1 MKRLLDQWERKNS
14 KAKGQQTVDDWEREI
29 ADDEVMRDASPP
41 PAPPQQPVVSD
52 DSGEL
57 LPAPLLPGQ
66 VEALETVGICMLVEY
81 MLAPPGA
88 EEPQQLRAFW
98 PDASAATPVRTPRL
112 FLVDGVFMR
121 PRRRDTA
128 FRDGVR
134 ATQVPAQNTE
144 VLHDFMFRLFAT
156 CMYTPEC
163 SVLAFIS
170 VWKSTSVSRAPDN
183 SSLSHFSVM
192 TRPCWLRRAARNR
205 HRHAI
210 EQAPR
215 RWRGGRRDDSARTR
229 RKILISTQ
237 APT

>member
-41 PAPPQQPVVSD
+41 PAPPSQPVVSD
-52 DSGEL
+52 DSVE

-98 PDASAATPVRTPRL
+98 PDASAATPV
-112 FLVDGVFMR
+112 
-121 PRRRDTA
+121 
-128 FRDGVR
+128 
-134 ATQVPAQNTE
+134 PAQNTE

-156 CMYTPEC
+156 CM
-163 SVLAFIS
+163 A

-183 SSLSHFSVM
+183 SSLSHFSAM
-192 TRPCWLRRAARNR
+192 TRLSWLGRAARNR
-205 HRHAI
+205 YRHAI
-210 EQAPR
+210 EQASR
-215 RWRGGRRDDSARTR
+215 RWRGGRRNDSARTR
-229 RKILISTQ
+229 SEMLISTQ
-237 APT
+237 TATAVQSATGLSAAQTTFAPAKPVL

>member
-14 KAKGQQTVDDWEREI
+14 KAKSESKTVDDWEREI

-41 PAPPQQPVVSD
+41 PPPERPVVSD
-52 DSGEL
+52 DSAE

-121 PRRRDTA
+121 PHRRGA
-128 FRDGVR
+128 VE
-134 ATQVPAQNTE
+134 AA
-144 VLHDFMFRLFAT
+144 
-156 CMYTPEC
+156 
-163 SVLAFIS
+163 
-170 VWKSTSVSRAPDN
+170 VSRRHPCHTGTSPEHGGPAR
-183 SSLSHFSVM
+183 LHVSVI
-192 TRPCWLRRAARNR
+192 CHL
-205 HRHAI
+205 HVY
-210 EQAPR
+210 
-215 RWRGGRRDDSARTR
+215 S
-229 RKILISTQ
+229 
-237 APT
+237 

>member
-14 KAKGQQTVDDWEREI
+14 KAKSESKTVDDWEREI

-41 PAPPQQPVVSD
+41 PPPERPVVSD
-52 DSGEL
+52 DSAE

-98 PDASAATPVRTPRL
+98 PDASAATPV
-112 FLVDGVFMR
+112 
-121 PRRRDTA
+121 
-128 FRDGVR
+128 
-134 ATQVPAQNTE
+134 PAQNTE

-156 CMYTPEC
+156 C
-163 SVLAFIS
+163 VA
-170 VWKSTSVSRAPDN
+170 VWKSTSASGAPDN
-183 SSLSHFSVM
+183 SSLSHLSAM
-192 TRPCWLRRAARNR
+192 TRPSWLCRAARNR

-210 EQAPR
+210 KDAP
-215 RWRGGRRDDSARTR
+215 
-229 RKILISTQ
+229 
-237 APT
+237 

>member
-14 KAKGQQTVDDWEREI
+14 KAKSESKTVDDWEREI

-41 PAPPQQPVVSD
+41 PPPERPVVSD
-52 DSGEL
+52 DSAE

-121 PRRRDTA
+121 PHRREAVEAAVSRRRPCHT
-128 FRDGVR
+128 G
-134 ATQVPAQNTE
+134 
-144 VLHDFMFRLFAT
+144 
-156 CMYTPEC
+156 
-163 SVLAFIS
+163 
-170 VWKSTSVSRAPDN
+170 
-183 SSLSHFSVM
+183 
-192 TRPCWLRRAARNR
+192 TRPK
-205 HRHAI
+205 H
-210 EQAPR
+210 
-215 RWRGGRRDDSARTR
+215 
-229 RKILISTQ
+229 
-237 APT
+237 

>member
-98 PDASAATPVRTPRL
+98 PDASAATPV
-112 FLVDGVFMR
+112 
-121 PRRRDTA
+121 
-128 FRDGVR
+128 
-134 ATQVPAQNTE
+134 PAQNTE

-156 CMYTPEC
+156 CM
-163 SVLAFIS
+163 S
-170 VWKSTSVSRAPDN
+170 VWKSTSASGAPDN
-183 SSLSHFSVM
+183 SSLSHFSAM
-192 TRPCWLRRAARNR
+192 TRLCGSVER
-205 HRHAI
+205 
-210 EQAPR
+210 
-215 RWRGGRRDDSARTR
+215 
-229 RKILISTQ
+229 
-237 APT
+237 

>member
-1 MKRLLDQWERKNS
+1 MGLRATPQQKKNPRAPAKRRNSLETLSVHNAGRRPLRNQNKMKRLLDQWERKNS

-98 PDASAATPVRTPRL
+98 PDASAAEP
-112 FLVDGVFMR
+112 
-121 PRRRDTA
+121 
-128 FRDGVR
+128 
-134 ATQVPAQNTE
+134 VPAQNTE
-144 VLHDFMFRLFAT
+144 VLHDFMFR
-156 CMYTPEC
+156 C
-163 SVLAFIS
+163 SQPVLP
-170 VWKSTSVSRAPDN
+170 VWKSTNTSERAVK
-183 SSLSHFSVM
+183 F
-192 TRPCWLRRAARNR
+192 
-205 HRHAI
+205 
-210 EQAPR
+210 
-215 RWRGGRRDDSARTR
+215 
-229 RKILISTQ
+229 
-237 APT
+237 

>member
-41 PAPPQQPVVSD
+41 PPPERPVVSD
-52 DSGEL
+52 DSEP

-98 PDASAATPVRTPRL
+98 PDASAATPVRTPRP

-121 PRRRDTA
+121 PRRRDT
-128 FRDGVR
+128 R
-134 ATQVPAQNTE
+134 
-144 VLHDFMFRLFAT
+144 FAT
-156 CMYTPEC
+156 ASVPHRYRPKTLRC
-163 SVLAFIS
+163 ST
-170 VWKSTSVSRAPDN
+170 TSCFGCS
-183 SSLSHFSVM
+183 
-192 TRPCWLRRAARNR
+192 RRACTRLNARCSR
-205 HRHAI
+205 
-210 EQAPR
+210 
-215 RWRGGRRDDSARTR
+215 SCTF
-229 RKILISTQ
+229 
-237 APT
+237 

>member
-1 MKRLLDQWERKNS
+1 
-14 KAKGQQTVDDWEREI
+14 
-29 ADDEVMRDASPP
+29 MRDASPP

-98 PDASAATPVRTPRL
+98 PDASAATPV
-112 FLVDGVFMR
+112 
-121 PRRRDTA
+121 
-128 FRDGVR
+128 
-134 ATQVPAQNTE
+134 PAQNTE

-183 SSLSHFSVM
+183 SSLSHFSAM
-192 TRPCWLRRAARNR
+192 TWPRWLRRAVRSR

-210 EQAPR
+210 KQASR
-215 RWRGGRRDDSARTR
+215 RWRGGTR

-237 APT
+237 VRARRVGGGGRPGRVRRLACGQAECDEFLRAGARRERYSRPRRHGRVRAARPSRAVWKAKFYDLHAIDATPAR

>member
-41 PAPPQQPVVSD
+41 PAPPSQPVVSD
-52 DSGEL
+52 DSVE

-98 PDASAATPVRTPRL
+98 PDASAATPV
-112 FLVDGVFMR
+112 
-121 PRRRDTA
+121 
-128 FRDGVR
+128 
-134 ATQVPAQNTE
+134 PAQNTE

-156 CMYTPEC
+156 CLLP
-163 SVLAFIS
+163 
-170 VWKSTSVSRAPDN
+170 VWNQPIRRNAP
-183 SSLSHFSVM
+183 
-192 TRPCWLRRAARNR
+192 
-205 HRHAI
+205 
-210 EQAPR
+210 
-215 RWRGGRRDDSARTR
+215 
-229 RKILISTQ
+229 
-237 APT
+237 

>member
-41 PAPPQQPVVSD
+41 PAPPSQPVVSD
-52 DSGEL
+52 DSVE

-98 PDASAATPVRTPRL
+98 PDASAAEP
-112 FLVDGVFMR
+112 
-121 PRRRDTA
+121 
-128 FRDGVR
+128 
-134 ATQVPAQNTE
+134 VPAQNTE

-156 CMYTPEC
+156 CM
-163 SVLAFIS
+163 S

-192 TRPCWLRRAARNR
+192 TRPCWLRRAVRNR
-205 HRHAI
+205 HRD
-210 EQAPR
+210 APR
-215 RWRGGRRDDSARTR
+215 H
-229 RKILISTQ
+229 LISTQ
-237 APT
+237 QGASLTNSS

>member
-98 PDASAATPVRTPRL
+98 PDASAAEPVRTRRL
-112 FLVDGVFMR
+112 LLVDGVFMR
-121 PRRRDTA
+121 PHRRDAVEAAVSRRRPCHT
-128 FRDGVR
+128 G
-134 ATQVPAQNTE
+134 
-144 VLHDFMFRLFAT
+144 
-156 CMYTPEC
+156 
-163 SVLAFIS
+163 
-170 VWKSTSVSRAPDN
+170 
-183 SSLSHFSVM
+183 
-192 TRPCWLRRAARNR
+192 TRPK
-205 HRHAI
+205 H
-210 EQAPR
+210 
-215 RWRGGRRDDSARTR
+215 
-229 RKILISTQ
+229 
-237 APT
+237 

>member
-41 PAPPQQPVVSD
+41 PAPPSQPVVSD
-52 DSGEL
+52 DSVE

-98 PDASAATPVRTPRL
+98 PDASAATPV
-112 FLVDGVFMR
+112 
-121 PRRRDTA
+121 
-128 FRDGVR
+128 
-134 ATQVPAQNTE
+134 PAQNTE

-156 CMYTPEC
+156 CILP
-163 SVLAFIS
+163 
-170 VWKSTSVSRAPDN
+170 VWKSTNTSERAVK
-183 SSLSHFSVM
+183 F
-192 TRPCWLRRAARNR
+192 
-205 HRHAI
+205 
-210 EQAPR
+210 
-215 RWRGGRRDDSARTR
+215 
-229 RKILISTQ
+229 
-237 APT
+237 